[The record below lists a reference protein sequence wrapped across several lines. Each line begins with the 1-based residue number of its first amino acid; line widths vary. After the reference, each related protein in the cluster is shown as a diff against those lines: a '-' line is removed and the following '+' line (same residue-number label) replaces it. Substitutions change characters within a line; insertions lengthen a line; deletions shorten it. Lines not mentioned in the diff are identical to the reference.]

1 MEQLLELNLHRIM
14 LELLNRRVIM
24 KTLLRTT
31 LEILGVW
38 IVLLRLLIIIGINI
52 RTLITTMCS
61 LTILNRITRTLR
73 MLVL

>member
-1 MEQLLELNLHRIM
+1 M
-14 LELLNRRVIM
+14 LELLSRKVIM

-31 LEILGVW
+31 LEILEVW
-38 IVLLRLLIIIGINI
+38 TVLLRLLIIIGINI